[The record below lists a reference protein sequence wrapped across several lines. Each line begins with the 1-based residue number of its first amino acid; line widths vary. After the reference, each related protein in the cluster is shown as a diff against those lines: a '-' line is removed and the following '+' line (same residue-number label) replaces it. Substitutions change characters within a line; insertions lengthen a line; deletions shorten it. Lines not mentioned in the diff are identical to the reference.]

1 MSLLAVLGL
10 TAVESYALQRTVLQ
24 DSELTLSGIALRLL
38 AVNLFLKLF
47 YHAVIWPRLLSP
59 LRHLPQVKGSFMSAQ
74 IMFDQPRGKSP
85 LKWMK
90 TIPNDGLLHWRDTVG
105 NDCLLATNH
114 AALLDIMSTNTYDFQ
129 KPGRVAEFLARVI
142 GYGLILSEG
151 ATHKKHRKALNPA
164 FNIKNI
170 RALYGLM
177 WEKTGLF
184 LEGLEGDMKKN
195 PWAEAGTSAEKG
207 VGKVEMSEWASRLT
221 LDIIGPAAMGRDF
234 RSMQSSEHA
243 VADAFMSILEPTKE
257 KIAFLGINFIFPQW
271 FTRAL
276 PWKLNKVIT
285 NTTGVLRS
293 LCLDIVREKRAT
305 LISTK
310 ATAKELETDILGTMM
325 VGGDFTDD
333 ELVDQMLTFLAAGHE
348 TTASALTW
356 ACYLLTKYP
365 EVQTRLREEIRA
377 RIPTGDSPITYAD
390 LESLPLLNGV
400 CQEVLRLYPTVPMTV
415 REAVRDTSI
424 CGKFVPK
431 GTRIF
436 ICPYAI
442 NRSPTFWGDNGD
454 QFLPER
460 WIDIKADADGV
471 DREVVN
477 HNGGAS
483 TNFAQITFLHGQRSC
498 IGKDFARAEL
508 RCAVAGV
515 VGRFRF
521 EMQDPK
527 QEIHIAGAVTTKPV
541 EGMHLKMERVE
552 GW

>member
-1 MSLLAVLGL
+1 MSLPIVGGISVL
-10 TAVESYALQRTVLQ
+10 ESYILQRTVLPE
-24 DSELTLSGIALRLL
+24 SAFYGLCLRLL
-38 AVNLFLKLF
+38 AVNIVLKLL
-47 YHAVIWPRLLSP
+47 YHVVIWPRFLSP
-59 LRHLPQVKGSFMSAQ
+59 LRHLPLVKGRLNMVKVV
-74 IMFDQPRGKSP
+74 FDEPRGKSP

-90 TIPNDGLLHWRDTVG
+90 TIPNDGLLYFRDSIG
-105 NDCLLATNH
+105 YNCLLLTNH
-114 AALLDIMSTNTYDFQ
+114 AALLDVMSTNTYDFE
-129 KPGRVAEFLARVI
+129 KPSKVRAFLARVI

-151 ATHKKHRKALNPA
+151 AIHKNHRRAINPA

-170 RALYGLM
+170 RALYTLM

-184 LEGLEGDMKKN
+184 LEELEKDIKAH
-195 PWAEAGTSAEKG
+195 PWEG
-207 VGKVEMSEWASRLT
+207 VGGAQGLGKLEMGEWASRLT

-243 VADAFMSILEPTKE
+243 VADAFLSILEPTKE
-257 KIAFLGINFIFPQW
+257 KILFLSVNFLFPQW
-271 FTRAL
+271 FTRRL
-276 PWKLNKVIT
+276 PWGINEVIT
-285 NTTGVLRS
+285 EKTDFLRS
-293 LCLDIVREKRAT
+293 LCLDIVREKKAA
-305 LISTK
+305 IKSSK
-310 ATAKELETDILGTMM
+310 ATAKELETDILGTMIL
-325 VGGDFTDD
+325 GGDFSDD

-356 ACYLLTKYP
+356 ACYLLTKHP
-365 EVQTRLREEIRA
+365 DIQTRLRAEIRA
-377 RIPTGDSPITYAD
+377 GIPSGNSPITYAD

-415 REAVRDTSI
+415 RESIRDTTI
-424 CGKFVPK
+424 VGKHVPK
-431 GTRIF
+431 GTRIL

-442 NRSPTFWGDNGD
+442 NRSPTFWGETGD
-454 QFLPER
+454 EFLPQR
-460 WIDIKADADGV
+460 WIDVKPDGT
-471 DREVVN
+471 ESVN
-477 HNGGAS
+477 HHGGAA

-508 RCAVAGV
+508 RCALAGV

-527 QEIHIAGAVTTKPV
+527 QRIRIAGAVTTKPV